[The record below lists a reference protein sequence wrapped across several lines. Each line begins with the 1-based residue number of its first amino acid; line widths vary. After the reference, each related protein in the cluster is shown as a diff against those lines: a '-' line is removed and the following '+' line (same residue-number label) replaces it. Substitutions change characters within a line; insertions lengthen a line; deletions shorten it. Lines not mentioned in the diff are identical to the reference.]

1 MKNEHPHLNQY
12 AAERRLTSV
21 KVCIVYIESCGWKLR
36 SRARGYYFFY
46 NENAPIGM
54 RDKTFSL
61 KELRETYKT
70 GW

>member
-1 MKNEHPHLNQY
+1 MLIPVE
-12 AAERRLTSV
+12 
-21 KVCIVYIESCGWKLR
+21 VCIAYIESCGWKLR
-36 SRARGYYFFY
+36 SRTRGYYFFY
-46 NENAPIGM
+46 NENAAVGM